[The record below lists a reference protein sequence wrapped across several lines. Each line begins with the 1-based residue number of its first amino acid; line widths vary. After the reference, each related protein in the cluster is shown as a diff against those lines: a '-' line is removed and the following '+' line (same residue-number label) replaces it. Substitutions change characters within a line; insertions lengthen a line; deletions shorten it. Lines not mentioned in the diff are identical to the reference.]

1 MNSNINLFLKR
12 QVNTNSDKNKISL
25 ELEWI
30 RGENEKILLDL
41 EKTQSKLNDKIA
53 QCNDLKEQLFE
64 KDEEMKEFINKYE
77 KKETSNDDLLNL
89 QSKILDLEHDL
100 NKERE
105 KHAVEI
111 DESEE
116 RLKDLLKRND
126 HLWSQMTK
134 LEQNYKDATEIIK
147 NLNQDVE
154 LLEERLKSHEQKI
167 EILTQEKSDEV
178 HLKEKQ
184 IEINKNLEKDIANLK
199 HKLSEVNSK
208 YDFLS
213 TEKYNEN
220 EANTNH
226 INSLNRKIEELNE
239 TVRNLENFNFSLKLD
254 IESLKKEKSF
264 IMNQNET
271 SQSKVMQDFLSLQE
285 KHTSVSYQHE
295 KLIKDFSEMNAL
307 VKEKERLCAN
317 LEAKVNQLRQ
327 EKETEIN
334 EKKEILTKI
343 TLNESTISRVSF
355 LKSAITIP
363 LNLDLGII

>member
-1 MNSNINLFLKR
+1 
-12 QVNTNSDKNKISL
+12 
-25 ELEWI
+25 
-30 RGENEKILLDL
+30 L
-41 EKTQSKLNDKIA
+41 EKTQSKLDDKIA
-53 QCNDLKEQLFE
+53 QCNDLKEQLHD

-77 KKETSNDDLLNL
+77 KRETNSDDLLNL
-89 QSKILDLEHDL
+89 QSKILDLEHEL
-100 NKERE
+100 SKEKE
-105 KHAVEI
+105 KHAFEI

-116 RLKDLLKRND
+116 RLRDLLKRND

-154 LLEERLKSHEQKI
+154 LIEEKLKSNEQKI
-167 EILTQEKSDEV
+167 ALLTKEKLDET

-184 IEINKNLEKDIANLK
+184 IEINKNLEKDLSNLNF
-199 HKLSEVNSK
+199 KLTDLNSK

-220 EANTNH
+220 EASTNH

-254 IESLKKEKSF
+254 IEGLNKEKSF
-264 IMNQNET
+264 IINQNDS
-271 SQSKVMQDFLSLQE
+271 SQQKVMQDFLSLQE
-285 KHTSVSYQHE
+285 KHTSVSYQHD
-295 KLIKDFSEMNAL
+295 KLNKDFSDMNAL

-327 EKETEIN
+327 EKDAEIN
-334 EKKEILTKI
+334 EKKELLTKLTI
-343 TLNESTISRVSF
+343 QESTISNV
-355 LKSAITIP
+355 K
-363 LNLDLGII
+363 